1 MLENGLTL
9 SHFKRCISWV
19 TNAARTWC
27 WVILTT
33 WVFCAHTQASAQ
45 TSPPSER
52 MAWPDKPVHIVVP
65 FAPGGGTDYVARITA
80 KKLAEQYGQPFLI
93 ENKPGAGGTTGS
105 DLVAKSKPDGYTWAV
120 VSASH
125 TINPNLYRSLPY
137 NTLRDFEAVSCL
149 VSGPALLVVNPEIH
163 AQNVRELIALAKA
176 RPGALS
182 FASSGN
188 GSPPH
193 LGGELFMAMA
203 GVEMVHIPYKGNGP
217 AYNDLMGSQ
226 VSLMFPNIATVL
238 PFVRAGKLKALA
250 ITSKQRSSIAPEIP
264 TVSESGLPGFEL
276 NSWFGLLAPKGT
288 SKRLVQQLQEDIAHI
303 YKDEQFR
310 RQLLSQGVEPLANT
324 PEEFEVQIR
333 KEIDYWSNLFKTQHL
348 QAEP

>member
-1 MLENGLTL
+1 MKT
-9 SHFKRCISWV
+9 F
-19 TNAARTWC
+19 
-27 WVILTT
+27 
-33 WVFCAHTQASAQ
+33 
-45 TSPPSER
+45 SER
-52 MAWPDKPVHIVVP
+52 PNSRVKASRATLTWGMRFQFVLIAWALLVSGLSQAQPKGPAEGSSWPDKPVHIVVP
-65 FAPGGGTDYVARITA
+65 FAPGGGTDYVARMTA
-80 KKLAEQYGQPFLI
+80 KKLADQYGQAFLI
-93 ENKPGAGGTTGS
+93 DNKPGAGGTTGS
-105 DLVAKSKPDGYTWAV
+105 DFVAKSKPDGYTWAL

-125 TINPNLYRSLPY
+125 TINPNLYRNLPY
-137 NTLRDFEAVSCL
+137 NTVKDFESVSCL
-149 VSGPALLVVNPEIH
+149 VSGPALLVVNPEIP

-176 RPGALS
+176 KPGALS

-203 GVEMVHIPYKGNGP
+203 GIHMVHIPYKGNGP

-250 ITSKQRSSIAPEIP
+250 ITSKQRSPMAPEIP

-288 SKRLVQQLQEDIAHI
+288 SKRLIQQLQDDIARI
-303 YKDEQFR
+303 YRGEDFH
-310 RQLLSQGVEPLANT
+310 RQLLSQGVEPLAST
-324 PEEFEVQIR
+324 PAEFDEQIKR
-333 KEIDYWSNLFKTQHL
+333 EIEYWANLFKTQHL
-348 QAEP
+348 SIEP

>member
-1 MLENGLTL
+1 MHEHCTKESNSSRL
-9 SHFKRCISWV
+9 SHALGRAWTAWIQSS
-19 TNAARTWC
+19 
-27 WVILTT
+27 LT
-33 WVFCAHTQASAQ
+33 ALALLLHSLAPAQ
-45 TSPPSER
+45 TQGLADRS
-52 MAWPDKPVHIVVP
+52 AWPDKPVHIVVP

-80 KKLAEQYGQPFLI
+80 KKLTEKYGQPFLI
-93 ENKPGAGGTTGS
+93 DNKPGAGGTTGS
-105 DLVAKSKPDGYTWAV
+105 DTVAKSKPDGYSWVV

-137 NTLRDFEAVSCL
+137 NTLKDFEAVSCL
-149 VSGPALLVVNPEIH
+149 VSGPALLVVNPEVP

-176 RPGALS
+176 KPGTLS

-203 GVEMVHIPYKGNGP
+203 GVHMVHIPYKGNGP

-238 PFVRAGKLKALA
+238 PFVQAGKLKALA
-250 ITSKQRSSIAPEIP
+250 ITSKARSPIAPDIP

-288 SKRLVQQLQEDIAHI
+288 SKRLIQQLQDDIARI
-303 YKDEQFR
+303 YRDDQFR
-310 RQLLSQGVEPLANT
+310 RQLLAQGVEPLAST
-324 PEEFEVQIR
+324 PDEFESQIK
-333 KEIDYWSNLFKTQHL
+333 KEIDYWASLFKSQHL
-348 QAEP
+348 QLEP

>member
-1 MLENGLTL
+1 MNAQMLGLQVMLSRLTL
-9 SHFKRCISWV
+9 V
-19 TNAARTWC
+19 TLVTLVTLLAPLGT
-27 WVILTT
+27 L
-33 WVFCAHTQASAQ
+33 AQ
-45 TSPPSER
+45 TPPTSER
-52 MAWPDKPVHIVVP
+52 LSWPERAVHIVVP

-80 KKLAEQYGQPFLI
+80 KKLADQYGQPFLV

-105 DLVAKSKPDGYTWAV
+105 DLVVKSKPDGYTWAV

-149 VSGPALLVVNPEIH
+149 VSGPALLVVNPEIG

-176 RPGALS
+176 KPGTLS

-203 GVEMVHIPYKGNGP
+203 GISMVHIPYKGNGP

-226 VSLMFPNIATVL
+226 VSMMFPNIATVL
-238 PFVRAGKLKALA
+238 PFVKAGKLKALA
-250 ITSKQRSSIAPEIP
+250 ITSKTRSPIAPDIP
-264 TVSESGLPGFEL
+264 TVSESGLAGYEL

-288 SKRLVQQLQEDIAHI
+288 AKKLTHQLQDDIARI
-303 YKDEQFR
+303 YRDDTFR
-310 RQLLSQGVEPLANT
+310 HQLLAQGVEPLANS
-324 PEEFEVQIR
+324 PEEFELQIK
-333 KEIDYWSNLFKTQHL
+333 KEIDYWANLFKTQHL
-348 QAEP
+348 QPEP